1 MQKKQFIDIMKT
13 LIEFVK
19 ENLKKKV
26 FLFDFDIEA
35 EIVGYN
41 LYLNSII
48 VRPLNSSFGWKE
60 RSSVDRGKEKILVE
74 FNKEDTFLYVL
85 YPIENYAKIL

>member
-1 MQKKQFIDIMKT
+1 MKT

-19 ENLKKKV
+19 KNLKKKV
-26 FLFDFDIEA
+26 FLFKFDVEA

-48 VRPLNSSFGWKE
+48 VRPLDSSFGWKE
-60 RSSVDRGKEKILVE
+60 QCSVIEVKKRYLLSLIKKILFGTYCILLKIMQKY
-74 FNKEDTFLYVL
+74 FNK
-85 YPIENYAKIL
+85 

>member
-1 MQKKQFIDIMKT
+1 MKT

-19 ENLKKKV
+19 KNLKKKV
-26 FLFDFDIEA
+26 FLFKFDVEA

-48 VRPLNSSFGWKE
+48 VRPLDSSFGWKE
-60 RSSVDRGKEKILVE
+60 QCSVYRGKEKILFGTYCILLKIMQKY
-74 FNKEDTFLYVL
+74 FNK
-85 YPIENYAKIL
+85 

>member
-1 MQKKQFIDIMKT
+1 MKT

-19 ENLKKKV
+19 KNLKKKV
-26 FLFDFDIEA
+26 FLFKFDVEA

-48 VRPLNSSFGWKE
+48 VRPLDSSFGWKE
-60 RSSVDRGKEKILVE
+60 QRSVYRGKEEILVE
-74 FNKEDTFLYVL
+74 FNKEDTFWYVL
-85 YPIENYAKIL
+85 YPIEDYAKIL

>member
-1 MQKKQFIDIMKT
+1 MKT

-19 ENLKKKV
+19 KNLKKKV
-26 FLFDFDIEA
+26 FLFKFDVEA

-48 VRPLNSSFGWKE
+48 VRPLDSSFGWKE
-60 RSSVDRGKEKILVE
+60 QCSVYRG
-74 FNKEDTFLYVL
+74 KEDTFWYVL
-85 YPIENYAKIL
+85 YPIEDYAKIL

>member
-1 MQKKQFIDIMKT
+1 MKT

-19 ENLKKKV
+19 KNLKKKV
-26 FLFDFDIEA
+26 FLFKFDVEA

-48 VRPLNSSFGWKE
+48 VRPLDSSFGWKE
-60 RSSVDRGKEKILVE
+60 QYSVYRGKEEILVE
-74 FNKEDTFLYVL
+74 FNKEEDTFWYVL
-85 YPIENYAKIL
+85 YPIEDYAKIL

>member
-1 MQKKQFIDIMKT
+1 MQKNQFIDIMKA

-19 ENLKKKV
+19 KNLKKKV
-26 FLFDFDIEA
+26 FLFDFNIEA

-60 RSSVDRGKEKILVE
+60 RYSVNRGKEEILVE
-74 FNKEDTFLYVL
+74 FDKEDTFWYIL
-85 YPIENYAKIL
+85 YPIEDYAKIL

>member
-1 MQKKQFIDIMKT
+1 MKT

-19 ENLKKKV
+19 KNLKKKV
-26 FLFDFDIEA
+26 FLFKFDVEA

-48 VRPLNSSFGWKE
+48 VRL
-60 RSSVDRGKEKILVE
+60 
-74 FNKEDTFLYVL
+74 ED
-85 YPIENYAKIL
+85 YAKIL